1 VKWKIWALSLA
12 TRSNDGFIYRLSFS
26 FPVLASEVEFTI
38 ALGED
43 LEMAA
48 GETISWGNIAN
59 GRVQPHSVV
68 MVNEALDKS
77 SGILL
82 GEQIYL
88 RILRS
93 SASNT
98 TQRLA

>member
-1 VKWKIWALSLA
+1 M
-12 TRSNDGFIYRLSFS
+12 SFS
-26 FPVLASEVEFTI
+26 FPVFASEFELTI

-82 GEQIYL
+82 GERAAWPETIDFEALVAIARFY
-88 RILRS
+88 RC
-93 SASNT
+93 SADSEA
-98 TQRLA
+98 RF